1 MKSLLSFVQHQQ
13 ALMPNKLKRL
23 KRRLCSLMMSL
34 YSRLSTVLTVMMT
47 SLTEIRT
54 DGTSWWRKENIIRVE
69 LQLWIQRESL
79 RRFRHS
85 PQLSL
90 M

>member
-23 KRRLCSLMMSL
+23 KRRLCSLMSL

-47 SLTEIRT
+47 SLTRRYVPMEQAGGGKRT
-54 DGTSWWRKENIIRVE
+54 SLE
-69 LQLWIQRESL
+69 LSCSYGYREKA
-79 RRFRHS
+79 
-85 PQLSL
+85 
-90 M
+90 

>member
-47 SLTEIRT
+47 SLTRRYVPMEQAGGGKRT
-54 DGTSWWRKENIIRVE
+54 SLE
-69 LQLWIQRESL
+69 LSCIYGYREKA
-79 RRFRHS
+79 
-85 PQLSL
+85 
-90 M
+90 